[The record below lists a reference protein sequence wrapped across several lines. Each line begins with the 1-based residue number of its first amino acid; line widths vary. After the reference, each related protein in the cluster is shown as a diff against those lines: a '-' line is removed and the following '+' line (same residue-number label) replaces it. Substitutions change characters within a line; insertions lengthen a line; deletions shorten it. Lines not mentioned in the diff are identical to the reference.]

1 MKRNRSCAPKEGKE
15 IISGTSLFF
24 SFFTSSSFLFPL
36 SLPFPSKRNKT
47 STKMAR
53 FNRRVFSTLAL
64 VVTLAMAG
72 GFGGERSVGE
82 SKGEQ
87 NERDDANQSKIRL
100 RIHSLLLFLDGHPR
114 TAHSSTLIPIAS
126 LVIVRPL
133 VLLVARSTNKTRE
146 RVAAK

>member
-1 MKRNRSCAPKEGKE
+1 
-15 IISGTSLFF
+15 
-24 SFFTSSSFLFPL
+24 
-36 SLPFPSKRNKT
+36 
-47 STKMAR
+47 MAR

-100 RIHSLLLFLDGHPR
+100 RIHSLLLFLDGHPH

-133 VLLVARSTNKTRE
+133 VLLVERSTNKTRE